1 MLSNLKVCVSKK
13 GVSWKLPE
21 TYPARKI
28 RHATRHHDSDDLPG
42 REESG
47 IVPHST
53 QSMRDIMNR
62 REICYKVY
70 RCAPSF
76 PSYPRFAEAWRWAP
90 KVVAQKWKQ
99 KDHYAVLIFLLYSW
113 PANRLRGLQ
122 MTALWQNCTER
133 RLRRILGPSTTASDA
148 DILFLLLLIF
158 IFLLCLSVSGT
169 VYPLFILPTTTIVLL
184 CEDHTL
190 VHPKEECHN
199 FILFFL

>member
-1 MLSNLKVCVSKK
+1 MFSGLKFSLSIK
-13 GVSWKLPE
+13 GVDGNFTKKSLCDK
-21 TYPARKI
+21 TAQD
-28 RHATRHHDSDDLPG
+28 HDELPG

-76 PSYPRFAEAWRWAP
+76 PSYPRFPEAWRWAP

-133 RLRRILGPSTTASDA
+133 RLWRILGPSTTASDA

-158 IFLLCLSVSGT
+158 IFLLCFCEWHCLPF
-169 VYPLFILPTTTIVLL
+169 VYFAYHKDGFIM
-184 CEDHTL
+184 
-190 VHPKEECHN
+190 
-199 FILFFL
+199 